1 MKCLLG
7 IIPSYGAYYD
17 SNSTDHGSG
26 SGGGRGGQG
35 VRKRTKVHVTPPI
48 THPLVTLLE
57 SAPYSGMHY

>member
-26 SGGGRGGQG
+26 SGGGGGGLQG
-35 VRKRTKVHVTPPI
+35 VRKRTWVTTPI

-57 SAPYSGMHY
+57 SAPYSGVHY